1 MNRRVIDELREFTH
15 ALSHATW
22 QKLAGFFA
30 IYLLPVITFA
40 ALANEVREQDTLGF
54 DDAVLR
60 YIHEFA
66 SATNDAIVI
75 TITDLGNVWWVS
87 AAAIALLMI
96 LWRAR
101 RYRDLLVA
109 ALGIGGSAVI
119 NVTLKALF
127 QRDRP
132 QLWERIV
139 TENSFSF
146 PSGHAMAS
154 ASLATVIIVILWPT
168 RWRWWAVVGGV
179 IYMLAIGVSRLYLGV
194 HYPTD
199 IMAGWLVSTSWV
211 LVVATI
217 VYRKQRHGP

>member
-1 MNRRVIDELREFTH
+1 MIERVINELRQLVHTLSRAMWQRV
-15 ALSHATW
+15 ALY
-22 QKLAGFFA
+22 FA
-30 IYLLPVITFA
+30 VYLLPVVGFV
-40 ALANEVREQDTLGF
+40 ALADEVREQDTLGF

-75 TITDLGNVWWVS
+75 AITDFGYVWWVS
-87 AAAIALLMI
+87 AAAIALLVI

-101 RYRDLLVA
+101 RYRDMAVV

-119 NVTLKALF
+119 NVILKALF

-139 TENSFSF
+139 TENSYSF

-154 ASLATVIIVILWPT
+154 ASLAVVIMVILWPT
-168 RWRWWAVVGGV
+168 RWRWWAIAGGV
-179 IYMLAIGVSRLYLGV
+179 VYMVVIGLTRLYLSV

-199 IMAGWLVSTSWV
+199 IMAGWLVAAVWV
-211 LVVATI
+211 LAVAAI
-217 VYRKQRHGP
+217 VYRKQRHEP